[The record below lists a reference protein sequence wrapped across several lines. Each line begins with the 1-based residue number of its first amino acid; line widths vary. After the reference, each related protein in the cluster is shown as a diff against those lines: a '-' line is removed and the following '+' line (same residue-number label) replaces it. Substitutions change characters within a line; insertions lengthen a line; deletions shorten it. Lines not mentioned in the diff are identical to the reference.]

1 MSIEIQS
8 GDSPAESQ
16 YVSKTDAEVNDLAKR
31 GYRGELFFSWQLRE
45 HDMHMLPTVFMVI
58 NFLDDVTRKEMIRDK
73 ICHFYGDMKDAA
85 PRSINGYPSFFSMGM
100 LNNDDAKRIHARILA
115 IMEMLGDY
123 TPEEPNGG

>member
-8 GDSPAESQ
+8 GDSPEANQ
-16 YVSKTDAEVNDLAKR
+16 YVSKTEAEINDLAKQ

-45 HDMHMLPTVFMVI
+45 HDIALLPSVFMVI

-73 ICHFYGDMKDAA
+73 IAHFYGHMKDAA
-85 PRSINGYPSFFSMGM
+85 GRSINGYPMFFSMGM
-100 LNNDDAKRIHARILA
+100 LNQEDAQKVHKRILA

-123 TPEEPNGG
+123 TPEESNGG